1 MRVPTSRHFQ
11 ERKVGTVLAWYNNK
25 WAYQLLTKDEHQNY
39 IQNFMASTTS
49 FDKTGVR
56 NYALVTAAYWG
67 FTVTDGALRML
78 VLLYF
83 HTLGYSPFEVAM
95 LFLFY
100 EIFGIVTNLFGGWIG
115 SQLGVKL
122 TLYGGIAL
130 QIGAL
135 LMMTPVNEA
144 WALALAIPYV
154 MAAQAVSGIAKDLT
168 KMSSKSA
175 IRLVIPQEAQ
185 SSLFKWVAILTGSK
199 NALKGVGF
207 FLGSVLLAVFGY
219 VNALLIM
226 AGGLFLILLSS
237 RWLPSGMG
245 KIKAKIKFRQLFSK
259 SREINILSAAR
270 FFLFGARDVW
280 FVVGLPVFLYS
291 QLNWTFEQVGG
302 FLAIWVIGYG
312 IVQSLA
318 PTLLKRFGSGNPP
331 QASTI
336 RFWTG
341 FLTAMPVAIALSLQA
356 GLPPGRTIVIGLMAF
371 GIVFAFNSAV
381 HSYLVLAY
389 TEGDKVALNVGFYY
403 MANSGGRL
411 AGTVLSGVIFQLYGL
426 VGCLWI
432 SAIFVLLAELITL
445 KLSNPKSER
454 AIAQKVQ

>member
-1 MRVPTSRHFQ
+1 MTS
-11 ERKVGTVLAWYNNK
+11 
-25 WAYQLLTKDEHQNY
+25 
-39 IQNFMASTTS
+39 STTAE
-49 FDKTGVR
+49 TIGVR

-67 FTVTDGALRML
+67 FTLTDGALRML

-83 HTLGYSPFEVAM
+83 HTLGYTPLEVAM

-100 EIFGIVTNLFGGWIG
+100 EIFGIVTNFLGGWIG
-115 SQLGVKL
+115 SQFGVKL

-130 QIGAL
+130 QIIAL
-135 LMMTPVNEA
+135 LLMVPVNESWA
-144 WALALAIPYV
+144 IALAVPYV
-154 MAAQAVSGIAKDLT
+154 MVAQAFSGVAKDLT

-175 IRLVIPQEAQ
+175 IRLVIPKDAQ

-207 FLGSVLLAVFGY
+207 FIGSVLLATLGY
-219 VNALLIM
+219 VNALLTM
-226 AGGLFLILLSS
+226 AGLLLLIMISS

-245 KIKAKIKFRQLFSK
+245 KIKAKIKFTQLFSK

-291 QLNWTFEQVGG
+291 QLNWSFQQVGG

-318 PTLLKRFGSGNPP
+318 PTILNRWGSGRPP
-331 QASTI
+331 QARTI

-341 FLTAMPVAIALSLQA
+341 FLIAVPASIAIALQMDRPA
-356 GLPPGRTIVIGLMAF
+356 GQTIILGLMFF
-371 GIVFAFNSAV
+371 GLVFAFNSAV

-389 TEGDKVALNVGFYY
+389 TDDDKVALNVGFYY

-411 AGTVLSGVIFQLYGL
+411 AGTVLSGLIFQFYGL
-426 VGCLWI
+426 VGCLWV
-432 SAIFVLLAELITL
+432 SALCVLIAEIITL
-445 KLSNPKSER
+445 NLPNPKTPG
-454 AIAQKVQ
+454 AIA

>member
-1 MRVPTSRHFQ
+1 MMNSSPT
-11 ERKVGTVLAWYNNK
+11 
-25 WAYQLLTKDEHQNY
+25 
-39 IQNFMASTTS
+39 
-49 FDKTGVR
+49 FDKIGVR

-83 HTLGYSPFEVAM
+83 YTIGYSPFEVAM

-115 SQLGVKL
+115 SQFGVKL

-130 QIGAL
+130 QVGAL
-135 LMMTPVNEA
+135 LMMTPVNES
-144 WALALAIPYV
+144 WSLALAIPYV
-154 MAAQAVSGIAKDLT
+154 MVAQAFSGIAKDLT

-175 IRLVIPQEAQ
+175 IRLVIPQAAQ

-207 FLGSVLLAVFGY
+207 FIGSLLLAVFGY

-226 AGGLFLILLSS
+226 AGGLVLVLLSS

-318 PTLLKRFGSGNPP
+318 PTLLKRFGSGQPP
-331 QASTI
+331 QAGTI

-341 FLTAMPVAIALSLQA
+341 FLSAMPIAISLALQT
-356 GLPPGRTIVIGLMAF
+356 GRPPGQTIVIGLMAF

-381 HSYLVLAY
+381 HSYLVLAF
-389 TEGDKVALNVGFYY
+389 TEDDKVALNVGFYY

-411 AGTVLSGVIFQLYGL
+411 AGTVLSGLIFQLFGL
-426 VGCLWI
+426 VGCLWT
-432 SAIFVLLAELITL
+432 SALFVLLAELITL
-445 KLSNPKSER
+445 KLPNPKPGRDIVWKSG
-454 AIAQKVQ
+454 AGD

>member
-1 MRVPTSRHFQ
+1 MTS
-11 ERKVGTVLAWYNNK
+11 
-25 WAYQLLTKDEHQNY
+25 
-39 IQNFMASTTS
+39 STT
-49 FDKTGVR
+49 FDKIGVR

-67 FTVTDGALRML
+67 FTITDGALRML

-83 HTLGYSPFEVAM
+83 YTLGYSPFEVAM

-100 EIFGIVTNLFGGWIG
+100 EIFGVVTNLLGGWIG
-115 SQLGVKL
+115 SQFGVKL

-130 QIGAL
+130 QVGAL
-135 LMMTPVNEA
+135 LLMTPVDETWA
-144 WALALAIPYV
+144 IALAVPYV
-154 MAAQAVSGIAKDLT
+154 MLAQALSGIAKDLT

-207 FLGSVLLAVFGY
+207 FVGSVLLASFGY

-237 RWLPSGMG
+237 RWLPSSMG
-245 KIKAKIKFRQLFSK
+245 KIGAKIKFRQLFSK

-291 QLNWTFEQVGG
+291 ELNWTFEQVGG

-318 PTLLKRFGSGNPP
+318 PTLLRRFGSGQPP
-331 QASTI
+331 KANTI

-341 FLTAMPVAIALSLQA
+341 FLTAMPVAIALALQT
-356 GLPPGRTIVIGLMAF
+356 GRSPGQTIVIGLMAF

-381 HSYLVLAY
+381 HSYLVLAF
-389 TEGDKVALNVGFYY
+389 TEDDKVALNVGFYY

-411 AGTVLSGVIFQLYGL
+411 AGTVLSGLIFQFFGL
-426 VGCLWI
+426 VGCLWT

-445 KLSNPKSER
+445 KLPNPKPGRE
-454 AIAQKVQ
+454 IAWKAGGGD

>member
-1 MRVPTSRHFQ
+1 
-11 ERKVGTVLAWYNNK
+11 
-25 WAYQLLTKDEHQNY
+25 
-39 IQNFMASTTS
+39 
-49 FDKTGVR
+49 
-56 NYALVTAAYWG
+56 
-67 FTVTDGALRML
+67 
-78 VLLYF
+78 
-83 HTLGYSPFEVAM
+83 M

-100 EIFGIVTNLFGGWIG
+100 EIFGIVTNFLGGWIG
-115 SQLGVKL
+115 SQSGVKL

-135 LMMTPVNEA
+135 LMMTPVNES
-144 WALALAIPYV
+144 WSLALAIPYV
-154 MAAQAVSGIAKDLT
+154 MVAQAISGIAKDLT

-207 FLGSVLLAVFGY
+207 FVGSVLLAAFGY
-219 VNALLIM
+219 VNALLLM
-226 AGGLFLILLSS
+226 AAGLFVILLSS

-245 KIKAKIKFRQLFSK
+245 KIKAKVKFRQLFSK

-280 FVVGLPVFLYS
+280 FVVGLPVFLYGE
-291 QLNWTFEQVGG
+291 LNWTFEQVGG

-312 IVQSLA
+312 VVQSLA
-318 PTLLKRFGSGNPP
+318 PTLLKRFGSGQPP
-331 QASTI
+331 QSKTI

-341 FLTAMPVAIALSLQA
+341 FLTAMPGAIAIALQT
-356 GLPPGRTIVIGLMAF
+356 GRPPGQTIVVGLMAF

-389 TEGDKVALNVGFYY
+389 TEDDQVALNVGFYY

-411 AGTVLSGVIFQLYGL
+411 AGTVLSGLIFQLYGL
-426 VGCLWI
+426 VGCLWT
-432 SAIFVLLAELITL
+432 SAVFVLLAALITL
-445 KLSNPKSER
+445 KLPNPKSSQ
-454 AIAQKVQ
+454 AIAWTSGRGE

>member
-1 MRVPTSRHFQ
+1 MTS
-11 ERKVGTVLAWYNNK
+11 
-25 WAYQLLTKDEHQNY
+25 
-39 IQNFMASTTS
+39 STP
-49 FDKTGVR
+49 FDQTGIR

-67 FTVTDGALRML
+67 FTLTDGALRML

-83 HTLGYSPFEVAM
+83 HTIGYSPLEVAM

-115 SQLGVKL
+115 AQFGVKL

-135 LMMTPVNEA
+135 LMMTPVNES

-154 MAAQAVSGIAKDLT
+154 MVAQALSGMAKDLT

-175 IRLVIPQEAQ
+175 IRLVIPQSAQ

-207 FLGSVLLAVFGY
+207 FIGSVLLAALGY
-219 VNALLIM
+219 RDALLVM
-226 AGGLFLILLSS
+226 AGGLLLVLLSS

-245 KIKAKIKFRQLFSK
+245 KIKAKVKFRQLFSK
-259 SREINILSAAR
+259 SREINRLSAAR

-280 FVVGLPVFLYS
+280 FVVGLPVFLYGE
-291 QLNWTFEQVGG
+291 LNWTFGQVGG

-318 PTLLKRFGSGNPP
+318 PTLLKRWGSGHPP
-331 QASTI
+331 TATTI

-341 FLTAMPVAIALSLQA
+341 CLTAMPVAIALALQSNF
-356 GLPPGRTIVIGLMAF
+356 PPGQTIVIGLMAF
-371 GIVFAFNSAV
+371 GLVFAFNSAV
-381 HSYLVLAY
+381 HSYLVLAF
-389 TEGDKVALNVGFYY
+389 TEDDKVALNVGFYY

-411 AGTVLSGVIFQLYGL
+411 AGTVLSGLIFQGFGL
-426 VGCLWI
+426 VGCLWT
-432 SAIFVLLAELITL
+432 SALFVLLAELVTL
-445 KLSNPKSER
+445 TLPDPKP
-454 AIAQKVQ
+454 AQDPVWRSGG